1 MKKLIGLIAFGVIT
15 SIASSQ
21 EVSIASTN
29 NYTAC
34 VGALVDSGMSA
45 SDYGANENHTITW
58 CPEAPETILNLYWV
72 VFNLDANST
81 ISIYDGNSNAE
92 PLIGTYTGT
101 ELQSL
106 DITSTNITGCLTVEF
121 VSGAG
126 SVGNFGAVASCG
138 EPCEKPIAIINWI
151 DDVQPVKACIGE
163 ELTFNSTYSTAAE
176 GQEIV
181 SWDWNLGDG
190 TTTSGEPIITH
201 TYSQPGL
208 YILDLDIV
216 DSNDCPNQNT
226 IDYQILVSTEPVFD
240 GTTTDFSMCVNEV
253 EDLVGMVEGV
263 QYIAEPSVD
272 FGDGLYI
279 PDDQTQC
286 FYSELTFTSFSP
298 GSEVIDANADILNL
312 FINFEHSYMGD
323 LTITFVCPNG
333 QSLQVHS
340 QGGAGTYLGQ
350 PIDNDAGENPGIG
363 WDYYWEPTA
372 TNGTWEANAGGTLPA
387 GAYESVQPFS
397 NLNGCPL
404 NGTWEIEVCDLWSID
419 NGFIFDWSIQFAPYL
434 YPEAVSFIPTFG
446 PECDST
452 YWTTDDMSDILF
464 VNDPD
469 YDGDC
474 SSVEINP
481 DTVGTYEFVFNA
493 INDFGCHYKVP
504 VDVEVYGVMASLTAG
519 SQQFCGEPLTIEAT
533 LTVDGTELNEADCDF
548 TWSWD
553 TLLNSVTL
561 EDDDTL
567 EPTLTQMDD
576 ITEFTLDVDYTIP
589 GTSNVCSNSFNI
601 PITTCGI
608 TIPNVFSP
616 NGDAVNNS
624 WTVNGLA
631 AFAGSEVY
639 VYDRW
644 GVEMFKDIIDLND
657 GDPSWDGKI
666 QSPAFGE
673 IVASPGTYYYV
684 IRVKY
689 PEDEDLI
696 TVDQYC
702 DCGDGTHDIECCC
715 PCNDG
720 EFSLDCCPNDFSSTS
735 NGFITTS
742 YTGTITLVRD

>member
-226 IDYQILVSTEPVFD
+226 IDYQILVSTEPVFE

-481 DTVGTYEFVFNA
+481 NTVGTYEFVFNA

-519 SQQFCGEPLTIEAT
+519 SQQFCGEPLTIDAT

-548 TWSWD
+548 SWSWD

-689 PEDEDLI
+689 PEDADLI